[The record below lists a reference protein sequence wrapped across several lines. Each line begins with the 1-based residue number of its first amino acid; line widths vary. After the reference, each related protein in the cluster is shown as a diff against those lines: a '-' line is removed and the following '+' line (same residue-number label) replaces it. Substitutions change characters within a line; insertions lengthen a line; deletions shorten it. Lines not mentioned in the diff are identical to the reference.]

1 MKPVTSR
8 VHVRVPATSAN
19 LGSGFDAVGLALGY
33 YDDLDFTL
41 IDDAAD
47 GDAGFAGA
55 AGATGTAGISGTSGI
70 AKTAPSSPLVAE
82 KSHSQNS
89 YGTFQPVNPHDG
101 VHGSHSPDGV
111 SNPYDSRSPYT
122 PHSPYNPHSPHVEV
136 EIEGEGADTLPRDAS
151 HLVIAAFHRACA
163 TFGLGTPS
171 VRLQAVN
178 RIPQARGMGSSA
190 EAIVAG
196 ITAAAA
202 FAYGND
208 WNRDTV
214 FDLAA
219 AMEGHPDNVAPAVYG
234 GMTVSWR
241 TELPEGTGSLYVD
254 GGSAVTPGFHTVN
267 YPVATDLMASV
278 FIPDFELST
287 AKARAA
293 LPKQVALSDAIFNL
307 SRVGLLPAALGG
319 SAPQANS
326 LLVSATQ
333 DSLHQPYRAEL
344 MQPSTDLI
352 ALLRS
357 NGFAAAV
364 SGAGPCV
371 IVLHH
376 GDASET
382 INRVAANQL
391 RSGHWQVLHLPV
403 DTQGVQISF

>member
-19 LGSGFDAVGLALGY
+19 LGSGFDAVGLALSY
-33 YDDLDFTL
+33 FDDLDFTL
-41 IDDAAD
+41 IDETN
-47 GDAGFAGA
+47 F
-55 AGATGTAGISGTSGI
+55 SVSGI
-70 AKTAPSSPLVAE
+70 ADTAGVHEDAVSTGTSREPVSSNSSSLFEAG
-82 KSHSQNS
+82 KSHSQVS
-89 YGTFQPVNPHDG
+89 YGAFQSVS
-101 VHGSHSPDGV
+101 SHNAHRP
-111 SNPYDSRSPYT
+111 R
-122 PHSPYNPHSPHVEV
+122 VEV

-344 MQPSTDLI
+344 MRPSTDLI
-352 ALLRS
+352 ELLRA

>member
-33 YDDLDFTL
+33 FDDLDFTL
-41 IDDAAD
+41 IDDAAI
-47 GDAGFAGA
+47 GDAGFAG
-55 AGATGTAGISGTSGI
+55 TAGTTSTAGTSG
-70 AKTAPSSPLVAE
+70 TAESDPSSPLVAE

-89 YGTFQPVNPHDG
+89 YGTFQPASAHG
-101 VHGSHSPDGV
+101 AHGSHSPDGA
-111 SNPYDSRSPYT
+111 SNPYDSRSSYNSYT
-122 PHSPYNPHSPHVEV
+122 PHSPHNPRVEV
-136 EIEGEGADTLPRDAS
+136 EIEGEGANTLPRDAS

-202 FAYGND
+202 FAYGNN

-267 YPVATDLMASV
+267 YPVAADLMASV

-319 SAPQANS
+319 NAPQANS
-326 LLVSATQ
+326 LLISATQ

-382 INRVAANQL
+382 INRVATNQL

-403 DTQGVQISF
+403 DVRGVQVSF

>member
-8 VHVRVPATSAN
+8 VHVSVPATSAN

-33 YDDLDFTL
+33 FDDLDFTL

-55 AGATGTAGISGTSGI
+55 AGATGTADISGTSGI

-89 YGTFQPVNPHDG
+89 YGTFQPASAHGAHSSHNP
-101 VHGSHSPDGV
+101 
-111 SNPYDSRSPYT
+111 NSPYT